1 MPCQA
6 LLTHSPT
13 LSSSLRQGMT
23 TLISTA
29 PWPRKPFLAEHC
41 GQLNSARN
49 STDSD
54 KFAPLKFTG
63 TPPHDKYH
71 SCRVA
76 PYHVS
81 GRVRWKSQAVRL
93 RTAPDVRD
101 ALSAHEADGLQVMLY
116 CPGPPRS
123 SATYLGIP
131 GSNQADCGRRG
142 RAITRQ
148 DPYCTGSIHHELPDI
163 RGTAA
168 RKYSRR
174 ALCVTASSGWLS
186 GFPCWRSR
194 RWHGAHYQ

>member
-13 LSSSLRQGMT
+13 LSSSLRQGIT

-93 RTAPDVRD
+93 RTAPDARD
-101 ALSAHEADGLQVMLY
+101 ALSAHEADRQSRHYMRVLSWLRRRRRPMQDLRRLPSNHSPVTSQGCSSRRPNRAPCRPATCESQ
-116 CPGPPRS
+116 PPRS
-123 SATYLGIP
+123 P
-131 GSNQADCGRRG
+131 GLTPPRG
-142 RAITRQ
+142 R
-148 DPYCTGSIHHELPDI
+148 L
-163 RGTAA
+163 
-168 RKYSRR
+168 RR
-174 ALCVTASSGWLS
+174 
-186 GFPCWRSR
+186 
-194 RWHGAHYQ
+194 